1 VSDPDAGGLAARSPY
16 ARPEP
21 GPPTEPRGAVVE
33 SPPDVAEP
41 VVEAA
46 NDSTTDATDSAVTDS
61 AVTAGEPGPAT
72 VLTPPVVPMSAPTG
86 PTGWT
91 GAATGSSPGRAAQSG
106 VMVGSGLVVPAE
118 GSLATRPRPVQ
129 VGVAR
134 RGPRR
139 ARLVIKHIDPWTVL
153 KISFVVSIVMLAV
166 IVVAVAVIYSVL
178 GRMGVWTQINTLVNE
193 VSPTTTSSALHNPV
207 SSSRVVGVAAVIGAI
222 NVVLLTALSTLGAAI
237 YNLISDLV
245 GGVEVTL
252 TDP

>member
-1 VSDPDAGGLAARSPY
+1 VSDSDLGGRPARSPY
-16 ARPEP
+16 ARPDP
-21 GPPTEPRGAVVE
+21 VAPVEPRAAVVE
-33 SPPDVAEP
+33 SAPGESL
-41 VVEAA
+41 AA
-46 NDSTTDATDSAVTDS
+46 DDPA
-61 AVTAGEPGPAT
+61 PAT
-72 VLTPPVVPMSAPTG
+72 VLAAPVPLAAAVSPTSAPTG
-86 PTGWT
+86 WA
-91 GAATGSSPGRAAQSG
+91 GASAAGSMATSSVDGGVLPGSAVA
-106 VMVGSGLVVPAE
+106 VDGSAPAR
-118 GSLATRPRPVQ
+118 SRPVQ
-129 VGVAR
+129 VAVAR

-166 IVVAVAVIYSVL
+166 IVIAVAVIYAVL

-207 SSSRVVGVAAVIGAI
+207 SAGRVVGVAAVIGAI

>member
-1 VSDPDAGGLAARSPY
+1 VSDSDLGGPPARSPY
-16 ARPEP
+16 ARPDSVAPAES
-21 GPPTEPRGAVVE
+21 RAAVVE
-33 SPPDVAEP
+33 SVPDKP
-41 VVEAA
+41 V
-46 NDSTTDATDSAVTDS
+46 DAD
-61 AVTAGEPGPAT
+61 EHGPAT
-72 VLTPPVVPMSAPTG
+72 VLAAPVPLATAQAGWAGASAAGSMASRSPE
-86 PTGWT
+86 
-91 GAATGSSPGRAAQSG
+91 GA
-106 VMVGSGLVVPAE
+106 VMVGSGAVVGESAPVRSKA
-118 GSLATRPRPVQ
+118 VQ
-129 VGVAR
+129 VAVAR

-166 IVVAVAVIYSVL
+166 IVIAVAVIYAVL

-193 VSPTTTSSALHNPV
+193 VSPTTTSSALHSPV
-207 SSSRVVGVAAVIGAI
+207 SAGRVVGVAAVIGAI

>member
-1 VSDPDAGGLAARSPY
+1 
-16 ARPEP
+16 
-21 GPPTEPRGAVVE
+21 
-33 SPPDVAEP
+33 
-41 VVEAA
+41 
-46 NDSTTDATDSAVTDS
+46 
-61 AVTAGEPGPAT
+61 
-72 VLTPPVVPMSAPTG
+72 
-86 PTGWT
+86 
-91 GAATGSSPGRAAQSG
+91 
-106 VMVGSGLVVPAE
+106 MVGSAMGAPAE

-129 VGVAR
+129 VAVAR

-166 IVVAVAVIYSVL
+166 IVVAVAVIYAVL

-193 VSPTTTSSALHNPV
+193 VSPTTTSSTLHNPV
-207 SSSRVVGVAAVIGAI
+207 SSGRVVGVAAVIGAI